1 MKNLIIVLALSYM
14 GSTYSQIQS
23 PQASPTGMI
32 SQTVGVSKISVE
44 YSRPGA
50 KNREIFGGLVPYG
63 KVWRTGANKATKITF
78 EENTVFGGKK
88 VKKGDYS
95 LFTVPGKEA
104 WNILLNSETELWGAG
119 DYKEENEVC
128 NITLKPIKT
137 EDFTETFTIEF
148 GAFNSFEAE
157 MILKWANTKVVIPVK
172 SMSKKKIEKQ
182 YLDLLVEGP
191 SANSYYN
198 GARFFL
204 ENELDMNL
212 ALEWV
217 NKAISKREDAFWMQY
232 RKACILEKLNR
243 DKEAIATAKD
253 VIKIA
258 KEKEDDYGY
267 IRKSEKL
274 IEDIKSK

>member
-14 GSTYSQIQS
+14 GSTYSQIKS
-23 PQASPTGMI
+23 PQASPTGVI

-104 WNILLNSETELWGAG
+104 WNILLNSETELWGTG

-128 NITLKPIKT
+128 NITLKPVKT

-232 RKACILEKLNR
+232 RKACILEKLDR